1 MDEKMLKAEMALKG
15 YSISG
20 LATGCNMS
28 RSALIRK
35 MKGQTFFTTNEVNKI
50 MEVLEIDSKKMID
63 TFLNQSIQKDTGGE
77 VEGILMMQ
85 ELILEKGQEMEVMV
99 LDKEYLQE
107 ELIYGLV
114 DREFYLC
121 DGVGYYRKF
130 ICSDSQLWGGE
141 EPICKPRNKRR
152 STIAK

>member
-20 LATGCNMS
+20 LATECNMS

-63 TFLNQSIQKDTGGE
+63 IF
-77 VEGILMMQ
+77 
-85 ELILEKGQEMEVMV
+85 
-99 LDKEYLQE
+99 
-107 ELIYGLV
+107 
-114 DREFYLC
+114 F
-121 DGVGYYRKF
+121 
-130 ICSDSQLWGGE
+130 
-141 EPICKPRNKRR
+141 EPKV
-152 STIAK
+152 S